1 MNRSELADF
10 LIKFHSKNDILYLTE
25 LVNKDK
31 IDIVNV
37 LELCEKGDAK
47 LVFRAAWLLE
57 NVVFNFPELFKKNLR
72 QFLDSYQ
79 FQENESAQRHFS
91 KIAMRISEKKWMVYY
106 QLTYSDLE
114 NCLNTSFEWLINPKT
129 QVAVKCNCIDI
140 IYHLLEYEDWMLEEL
155 KLILEKNLLS
165 NSPALLSR
173 TKKIL
178 KKIKKGNR

>member
-1 MNRSELADF
+1 
-10 LIKFHSKNDILYLTE
+10 
-25 LVNKDK
+25 
-31 IDIVNV
+31 
-37 LELCEKGDAK
+37 
-47 LVFRAAWLLE
+47 
-57 NVVFNFPELFKKNLR
+57 
-72 QFLDSYQ
+72 
-79 FQENESAQRHFS
+79 
-91 KIAMRISEKKWMVYY
+91 MRISEKKWMVYY